1 MTLGAPENWLL
12 ATFRFIYTNSKLKT
26 TVYVKLK
33 NNTNKYCLVTFDRT
47 VAWLALWSKEVVKR
61 REKKFPQHAQSCYSL
76 WSRGSQLMDYKYSN
90 TEKGRFWKGLLE
102 MDITV
107 NTFAL
112 E

>member
-1 MTLGAPENWLL
+1 
-12 ATFRFIYTNSKLKT
+12 
-26 TVYVKLK
+26 
-33 NNTNKYCLVTFDRT
+33 
-47 VAWLALWSKEVVKR
+47 
-61 REKKFPQHAQSCYSL
+61 
-76 WSRGSQLMDYKYSN
+76 MDYKYSN